1 MESDDRKTVLP
12 ADRPPGGGGDLTAL
26 ERGKGGLLP
35 LHVLS
40 GSELINRVL
49 AMDSPEEYVQD
60 LSSEDLY
67 WLVKKVGADDAGPLL
82 QLASEDQWQY
92 ILDLELWGKDSL
104 ELEAADRWLARL
116 QQADLRRLTRW
127 LVSEEGQSLGYLY
140 FFRRLEVLVKPPDED
155 LEVPDGFFTLDGI
168 FYLRAPWEEA
178 RQTVTAILHT
188 LAANDFQK
196 LQALLVTLGGV
207 IPAELEENM
216 YRLRNLRLA
225 EHGFLPY
232 EEALAIYAPLDPRFL
247 AKPDDA
253 QAPALGLPD
262 WVLEEE
268 MLPVAPLFHAGAKG
282 PLAEVVSHADDP
294 VFLER
299 MQMEFAGLCNQIVV
313 ADRMTSFELEDLIR
327 VSRKGAGYIDIAL
340 ERAASGDLERARSL
354 IERNTLAALF
364 RAGFGEV
371 LSLRWEAE
379 RWMKESWF
387 AGEGLQ
393 PGFWGELWGGALSA
407 MLEPRPRF
415 FAGID
420 ETEPFRDFQCLEE
433 VESARRSLGLLKVLD
448 RLLAS
453 ISKGCGLDRRLL
465 RAEPTTF
472 EPILFNPFA
481 YVCLGLE
488 PSLEP
493 LPVERARAWLKR
505 LGGGRREGSAP
516 MAAFEDLFV
525 ATTTGYAA
533 GFSEADL
540 QTLERALRTLWH
552 EFEEEYGQVSPE
564 TLSSRYAPF
573 IWIESAP

>member
-1 MESDDRKTVLP
+1 MGSDDMKTVLP
-12 ADRPPGGGGDLTAL
+12 ADRPPRGGADLLAL
-26 ERGKGGLLP
+26 ERDKGGLLP
-35 LHVLS
+35 LQVLS

-49 AMDSPEEYVQD
+49 AMDSPEAYVQD

-92 ILDLELWGKDSL
+92 ILDLELWRKDSL

-140 FFRRLEVLVKPPDED
+140 FFRRLEVLVKSSDED
-155 LEVPDGFFTLDGI
+155 LEIPDGFFTLDGI
-168 FYLRAPWEEA
+168 FYLRVPWEEA
-178 RQTVTAILHT
+178 RQAVTAILHT

-196 LQALLVTLGGV
+196 LQALLATLGGV
-207 IPAELEENM
+207 IPAELEEGM
-216 YRLRNLRLA
+216 YRLRNVRLA

-247 AKPDDA
+247 ARPDDA
-253 QAPALGLPD
+253 EAPALGLPD

-268 MLPVAPLFHAGAKG
+268 PLPVAPLYHGGVKG
-282 PLAEVVSHADDP
+282 PLAEALSHADDP

-327 VSRKGAGYIDIAL
+327 VSRKGAGYINIAL

-379 RWMKESWF
+379 RWTKESWF

-393 PGFWGELWGGALSA
+393 PGFWGEVWGGTLSA
-407 MLEPRPRF
+407 VLEPRPRF
-415 FAGID
+415 FAGIGA
-420 ETEPFRDFQCLEE
+420 TEHVRDFHCLEE

-448 RLLAS
+448 RLLGS
-453 ISKGCGLDRRLL
+453 ISEGCGLDRRLL
-465 RAEPTTF
+465 RAEAAAF

-493 LPVERARAWLKR
+493 LPVEQARAWLKR
-505 LGGGRREGSAP
+505 LGGSAP
-516 MAAFEDLFV
+516 MAAFEDLFI
-525 ATTTGYAA
+525 ATMTGYAA

-540 QTLERALRTLWH
+540 QTLETALRTLWH